1 MILRGVIE
9 KVVIHPE
16 TDTPG
21 IDLHGELAAILALC
35 KHQTAR
41 HADARRGG
49 GRSGQLSLVAG
60 IGFEPM
66 TFRL

>member
-1 MILRGVIE
+1 MILRGLID

-16 TDTPG
+16 PDTQG
-21 IDLHGELAAILALC
+21 IDLHGELGAILALC

-41 HADARRGG
+41 HADARLVGG
-49 GRSGQLSLVAG
+49 HSRQVTVVAG
-60 IGFEPM
+60 VGFEPT